1 MMRGRSEM
9 LAAVL
14 DGLPVAQAGQMLATA
29 LLMLEGEGALG
40 AQLLARERLNGLI
53 AQKLPRAA
61 RGRK

>member
-1 MMRGRSEM
+1 MTRSHFDLLE
-9 LAAVL
+9 AAL
-14 DGLPVAQAGQMLATA
+14 DGLPVSQAGQMLTTA

-61 RGRK
+61 RERG